1 MPIINARPGGLVF
14 VQIDVPKVVPETI
27 LNEPPCEIVRRVV
40 FRGELID
47 AGMPPVD
54 GGDIPARIADIRPCE
69 HKDTRF
75 DPKGW
80 PTGEDL
86 EICNVCGMSRTHWE
100 QGESSWEM
108 VDDIDAARAE
118 IESFLIVDAEVSTNE
133 QATMAMEWRKS
144 APTVD
149 DLRGSPEEFFWV
161 RGGNFN
167 RMVMARANIG
177 INSEKSEGRRRY
189 FVDINFSFFAAG
201 IPPCIWSQDLSN
213 WPGFGSLEWAG
224 PVHRP
229 ATIIEL
235 KK

>member
-1 MPIINARPGGLVF
+1 MPIINAKPGGLVF
-14 VQIDVPKVVPETI
+14 VEIDIPKEVPETCI
-27 LNEPPCEIVRRVV
+27 SEPPCEIVGRVV
-40 FRGELID
+40 FHEKLID
-47 AGMPPVD
+47 AE
-54 GGDIPARIADIRPCE
+54 IS
-69 HKDTRF
+69 
-75 DPKGW
+75 
-80 PTGEDL
+80 PTAPETVAL
-86 EICNVCGMSRTHWE
+86 
-100 QGESSWEM
+100 
-108 VDDIDAARAE
+108 
-118 IESFLIVDAEVSTNE
+118 
-133 QATMAMEWRKS
+133 EWRKS
-144 APTVD
+144 VPTVE
-149 DLRGSPEEFFWV
+149 DLRGAPEEFFWV